1 MSKQQYQQQLS
12 IEDNRDAMDNYEDTH
27 LNEFYSFIFDQL
39 LKPIRSTPFNQIIQL
54 HLHHGNNVFNT
65 TQAHNLH
72 WLYSADR
79 RIINS
84 TTIYSFRFPNPCH
97 PGWYCNLAVQGHH
110 HFRLVNEPRHGYD
123 EWYEYVGTHLL
134 DEIGIYLKVQEIISA
149 SLFHRTTMFIN
160 QKAERVDIQF
170 HDDSNN
176 LRLAICFESGYP
188 ANV

>member
-27 LNEFYSFIFDQL
+27 LDEFYSFIFDQL

-54 HLHHGNNVFNT
+54 HLQHGNNVFNT

-84 TTIYSFRFPNPCH
+84 TTIYTFRFANACH
-97 PGWYCNLAVQGHH
+97 PDWYRNLAVQGHP
-110 HFRLVNEPRHGYD
+110 HFRLVNEPRHRCYG
-123 EWYEYVGTHLL
+123 WYEYVGTHLL
-134 DEIGIYLKVQEIISA
+134 DEIGNYLNLQEIIPTSV
-149 SLFHRTTMFIN
+149 FRRTNLLIN
-160 QKAERVDIQF
+160 QKGERVDIKF

-176 LRLAICFESGYP
+176 LRLAICFESGFP
-188 ANV
+188 A